1 MPVIPAVVV
10 IASLAA
16 RPPRPLYRPYHD
28 HHLWWFVLVLLL
40 LALLIVAVGALLVAG
55 RPRSRSEIEQP
66 LFPPPS
72 PPSAAEQILAERLAR
87 GEIDGDEYRRRRDAL
102 RD

>member
-1 MPVIPAVVV
+1 MSS
-10 IASLAA
+10 SLPR
-16 RPPRPLYRPYHD
+16 RPPYPLYRPYHD

-55 RPRSRSEIEQP
+55 RPRRRSEIEQP

-72 PPSAAEQILAERLAR
+72 PPSPLEQILAERLAR
-87 GEIDGDEYRRRRDAL
+87 SEIDGDEYRRRRDTL
-102 RD
+102 RE